1 MLVKI
6 NEQIS
11 LDVEQIKISGALI
24 VGGVK
29 IPAGMNKTL
38 DSGIISK
45 LPTEIVE
52 QLTEEVFDSL
62 VQKPSEEVEE
72 IVAEES
78 LKSAQ

>member
-38 DSGIISK
+38 DADIISK

-52 QLTEEVFDSL
+52 QLTEEVFGSL
-62 VQKPSEEVEE
+62 VQKPSEEVE
-72 IVAEES
+72 AESEG
-78 LKSAQ
+78 A